1 GVSIHHERGNAIKL
15 LVRVLLDLCEA
26 HHVRLISLQGGT
38 ARNALPRDAFA
49 SVGVPIDAIAVL
61 DAAIASWQARLQAE
75 WSDVDPGLSVQWQP
89 QVTLDAND
97 GPQPALSEPEQA
109 LWLHSLHASPHGVKR
124 QSLSL
129 PGVVETSN

>member
-1 GVSIHHERGNAIKL
+1 
-15 LVRVLLDLCEA
+15 
-26 HHVRLISLQGGT
+26 
-38 ARNALPRDAFA
+38 
-49 SVGVPIDAIAVL
+49 
-61 DAAIASWQARLQAE
+61 
-75 WSDVDPGLSVQWQP
+75 VDPGLSVQWQP

-129 PGVVETSN
+129 PGVVETSNNLGMVNVQPAGGHCNYLVRSLRDSAAQALADEIVSLWRLSGVVAECTGH